1 MSLKDQ
7 ITQDMKAAMKAKD
20 SATLSTLRLLQSAMK
35 NKQIEKGEELSDEDV
50 QNIIKKEVKK
60 LKDSRTSFADAGRA
74 EKVEDIDAEISVLEE
89 YLPEQMG
96 DDELERLV
104 KDVVEGVGAES
115 MADMGEVMGAAM
127 ERVEGR
133 ADGNRVRQFVESVLK
148 VVLVAIAASFFI
160 AEPVHAAAPLFPGTS
175 NRELFEFLLRM
186 ARVIFVVAGIVGVN
200 LILKGGFTIMVSGS
214 RYEAKQSAIKSVTS
228 GVFTT
233 GVIALLFIW
242 ATVALQQLA

>member
-20 SATLSTLRLLQSAMK
+20 SATLSTLRLLQSAIK
-35 NKQIEKGEELSDEDV
+35 NKRIEKGDELS
-50 QNIIKKEVKK
+50 KKEIQSVIKSELKK
-60 LKDSRTSFADAGRA
+60 LKDSRSSFEEAGLD
-74 EKVEDIDAEISVLEE
+74 EKVGQIDSEIAVLEA
-89 YLPEQMG
+89 YLPEQMK
-96 DDELERLV
+96 DEELERLV
-104 KDVVEGVGAES
+104 NDVVDEAGAES
-115 MADMGEVMGAAM
+115 MADMGAVMGAAM

-133 ADGNRVRQFVESVLK
+133 ADGNRVRKMVESALK
-148 VVLVAIAASFFI
+148 VVVVGVVASFLI
-160 AEPVHAAAPLFPGTS
+160 VEPVHAAPLFPSTS

-186 ARVIFVVAGIVGVN
+186 GRVIFVVAGIVGVN

-242 ATVALQQLA
+242 STVALQRLA